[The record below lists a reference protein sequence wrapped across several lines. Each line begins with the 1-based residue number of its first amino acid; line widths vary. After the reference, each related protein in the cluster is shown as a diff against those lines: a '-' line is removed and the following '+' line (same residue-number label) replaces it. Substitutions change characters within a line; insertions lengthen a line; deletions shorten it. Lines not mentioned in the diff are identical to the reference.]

1 MKKLPIYGFFVIG
14 YIVLIS
20 GVIKF
25 MQLIEPIKTVTL
37 ETQQTAIKF
46 GPLIFISIFVFIILS
61 GTGVWLMST
70 LWKYFIAHKT
80 MFVLPFL
87 LISIGFIQLVI
98 TGLTSMNTLIRS
110 NSEQI
115 ILNNEVYIKAL
126 MSLSTYTI
134 ISLCLM
140 VGSVVYSI
148 MLNRGYI
155 FSEET

>member
-61 GTGVWLMST
+61 GTGVWLTST